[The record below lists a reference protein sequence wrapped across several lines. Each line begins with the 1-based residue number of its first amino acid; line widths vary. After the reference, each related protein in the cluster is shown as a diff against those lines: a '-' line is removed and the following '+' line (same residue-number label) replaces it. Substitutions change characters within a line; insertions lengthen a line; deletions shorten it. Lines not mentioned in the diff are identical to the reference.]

1 LDQHLAKTTQDS
13 SKPEEKHEGNGKV
26 SEPPQTLA
34 AKEEQEKQENVLD
47 FVNEIK
53 AQAEKV
59 AWSQAGFIYEPTS
72 GLYYDTKST
81 YYYSPDHDLY
91 YNGNDG
97 NWYRHNPRTDEFIF
111 HSGTEAS
118 QAAKKVSL
126 VYFRV
131 HLDQTTS
138 MIPGSVAAFTR
149 FPFIRFSK
157 LENQKSPHSCFRC
170 VERLTVV

>member
-1 LDQHLAKTTQDS
+1 MNHKDENVKSDKKNKKTAA
-13 SKPEEKHEGNGKV
+13 
-26 SEPPQTLA
+26 SED
-34 AKEEQEKQENVLD
+34 EQEKEENVLD

-97 NWYRHNPRTDEFIF
+97 NWYRLNPRTDEFIF

-118 QAAKKVSL
+118 QAAKKVKILAFSSQL
-126 VYFRV
+126 P
-131 HLDQTTS
+131 LTS
-138 MIPGSVAAFTR
+138 PNFTITGSVAAFTR
-149 FPFIRFSK
+149 FPLNRFPK
-157 LENQKSPHSCFRC
+157 LKNQESSHSCFRC
-170 VERLTVV
+170 VKRLSNV

>member
-1 LDQHLAKTTQDS
+1 MNFQTFLSKLDQHLAKTAQETT
-13 SKPEEKHEGNGKV
+13 KHEEKHEGNGETK
-26 SEPPQTLA
+26 EPASSQASTA
-34 AKEEQEKQENVLD
+34 DKEQENVLD

-111 HSGTEAS
+111 HSGTQAS
-118 QAAKKVSL
+118 QAAKKVSAVAL
-126 VYFRV
+126 SVCCPP
-131 HLDQTTS
+131 TS
-138 MIPGSVAAFTR
+138 SDSLLGSVAAFTR
-149 FPFIRFSK
+149 FPF
-157 LENQKSPHSCFRC
+157 N
-170 VERLTVV
+170 

>member
-1 LDQHLAKTTQDS
+1 MNHKNEDVTTDKKT
-13 SKPEEKHEGNGKV
+13 EN
-26 SEPPQTLA
+26 EPA
-34 AKEEQEKQENVLD
+34 DVEEKQENVLD

-91 YNGNDG
+91 YNGNDA
-97 NWYRHNPRTDEFIF
+97 NWYRLNPRTDEFIF

-118 QAAKKVSL
+118 QAVKKVKLVLFLLQLPLISPKFQVQWQHSL
-126 VYFRV
+126 DS
-131 HLDQTTS
+131 L
-138 MIPGSVAAFTR
+138 
-149 FPFIRFSK
+149 
-157 LENQKSPHSCFRC
+157 
-170 VERLTVV
+170 LTDFQSLRIKNLRTHALGA